1 MRRPRFLII
10 PFLVGIGVL
19 LLLQAQRFET
29 VAQKQ
34 FLMGTFV
41 EVKAIGE
48 ERAELE
54 RAINAAFEEIKRI
67 EQKMSRAGEGEL
79 GRVNREA
86 ASQPVHISDELLF
99 VLQEALKYK
108 ALTGG
113 KFDVSIGKIVDAW
126 GFKEDWD
133 GVGRVPSR
141 EELEALLVPKEI
153 IIDPLN
159 KTVQLSSAAV
169 EIDLGGIAKGYA
181 VDKAIEVLRAYNIK
195 GALVNAGGNIR
206 VYGQRPESLLYFF
219 ERKRPFVIGIQHPR
233 NEENILGAIELQ
245 GDMAV
250 ATSGDYQ
257 RYFFKDGIRY
267 HHIFDPATGLP
278 ANETISATV
287 IAPTALIADALS
299 TGVFVLGP
307 EKGMELIE
315 QLENVEGIIVTP
327 EGEILRSSGLR
338 DAKLPSELP

>member
-1 MRRPRFLII
+1 MII
-10 PFLVGIGVL
+10 PFLLGISIL

-34 FLMGTFV
+34 FLMGTLV
-41 EVKAIGE
+41 EIKAIGE
-48 ERAELE
+48 DRAELE
-54 RAINAAFEEIKRI
+54 RAINSAFEEIKRI
-67 EQKMSRAGEGEL
+67 EQKMSREGEGEL
-79 GRVNREA
+79 GKVNREA
-86 ASQPVHISDELLF
+86 SLKPVSISEELLF
-99 VLQEALKYK
+99 VLQEALEYK
-108 ALTGG
+108 ALTKG

-133 GVGRVPSR
+133 GQGRVPSR

-153 IIDPLN
+153 IVDSVN
-159 KTVQLSSAAV
+159 KMVQFSSSAV

-181 VDKAIEVLRAYNIK
+181 VDRAIEVLKAYKIK

-206 VYGQRPESLLYFF
+206 VYGQRPESFFYFF
-219 ERKRPFVIGIQHPR
+219 ERPRPFVIGIQHPR
-233 NEENILGAIELQ
+233 KEDEVLGAIELQ
-245 GDMAV
+245 GEVAV
-250 ATSGDYQ
+250 ATSGEYQ

-267 HHIFDPATGLP
+267 HHIFDPDTGRP

-307 EKGMELIE
+307 QKGMELIE
-315 QLENVEGIIVTP
+315 KLDDVECIIVTP
-327 EGEILRSSGLR
+327 KGEILKSSGLKG
-338 DAKLPSELP
+338 AKLPSELP